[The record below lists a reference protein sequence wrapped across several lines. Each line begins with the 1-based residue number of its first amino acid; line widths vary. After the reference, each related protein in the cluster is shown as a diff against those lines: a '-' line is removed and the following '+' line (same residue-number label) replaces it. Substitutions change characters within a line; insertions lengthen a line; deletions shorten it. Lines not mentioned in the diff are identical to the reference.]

1 MRNRSGF
8 IRTTVIG
15 GVVFLVP
22 LVIVLLALGKAL
34 AFASH
39 LATPIANLFPE
50 FSLLGL
56 GAKTLIGIVLLILIA
71 FGAGLLARTEL
82 GKMGRDWIEDT
93 LLNAIPQYQMVKSM
107 VEGYAAIENAEGLKP
122 LLISIEGG
130 WQIGYL
136 LEEIQEGWVSVF
148 VPQAPTPTSGN
159 VMLLPSARVREL
171 DMPIGEAM
179 LLVKRLGF
187 GASAALGKHDLRLPE
202 GA

>member
-22 LVIVLLALGKAL
+22 LVIVLFALGKAL
-34 AFASH
+34 AFASQ
-39 LATPIANLFPE
+39 LATPLANLFPD

-56 GAKTLIGIVLLILIA
+56 GAQTLIGILLLVLIA

-82 GKMGRDWIEDT
+82 GKMGRDWIENS
-93 LLNAIPQYQMVKSM
+93 LLNAIPQYQMIKSM
-107 VEGYAAIENAEGLKP
+107 VEGYAAIENAEGLRP
-122 LLISIEGG
+122 LLVSIEGG
-130 WQIGYL
+130 WQVGYL

-159 VMLLPSARVREL
+159 VMLLPSERVREL

-187 GASAALGKHDLRLPE
+187 GASEALGKLDLRLPE